1 MMFGVRYKYQQGC
14 SKPKREQKKLQNAD
28 KGFRIISE

>member
-1 MMFGVRYKYQQGC
+1 MMFGVRYKYQGC
-14 SKPKREQKKLQNAD
+14 SKPKSEQKKLQNAD